1 MVREQLGD
9 HDLAPHRK
17 DAVTVLN
24 PYIKTLIKRAE
35 RLRSSRAD
43 PCVHK
48 VTGDG
53 RTAIQRSQFVVEQV
67 FRSPCSDRGSGFV
80 FWI

>member
-9 HDLAPHRK
+9 HDSGPAPEGSGDRLK
-17 DAVTVLN
+17 PD
-24 PYIKTLIKRAE
+24 IKTLIKRAE

-43 PCVHK
+43 PRVDK
-48 VTGDG
+48 ITGDG
-53 RTAIQRSQFVVEQV
+53 RKAIPRSQFVVEQV
-67 FRSPCSDRGSGFV
+67 FRSSCSDRGSGFV

>member
-9 HDLAPHRK
+9 HDLAPHQRE
-17 DAVTVLN
+17 AATVLN

-48 VTGDG
+48 ITGDG
-53 RTAIQRSQFVVEQV
+53 RKAIPRSQFVVEQV
-67 FRSPCSDRGSGFV
+67 FRSSCSDRGSGFV
-80 FWI
+80 FGI